1 MRHFK
6 NKKNLLIRLENL
18 GADWL
23 HYAHCM
29 NAYKTGGYEQ
39 AEKYV
44 RSLEITLNRETEMD
58 RCVV

>member
-6 NKKNLLIRLENL
+6 NKKNLLVRLENL
-18 GADWL
+18 DADWL

-44 RSLEITLNRETEMD
+44 RSLEFKVSSMNRMEVISD
-58 RCVV
+58 

>member
-1 MRHFK
+1 MHRSK

-29 NAYKTGGYEQ
+29 NAYRTGGYDQ

-44 RSLEITLNRETEMD
+44 RSLEFRVSSMNRMEVISD
-58 RCVV
+58 